1 MTDSKVKY
9 FLNGIIVSCTVSI
22 VVAIFG
28 CGYILSDIS
37 DFQNVIHGDMK
48 EFQFYSSDSWSVML
62 SKQTMEFRVRRQYP
76 SPPVGG
82 GGQIE
87 DGTCQCAEQSTGCP
101 PGPPG
106 QPGIVG
112 QPGDSGTPG
121 QPGQSGSRGGT
132 EMHES
137 MKNECISC
145 PTGPPGTV
153 GPDGPPGPPGPSGN
167 PGSASPAGP
176 AGQPGPPGGIGPP
189 GANGNPGSP
198 GNAGPPGE
206 SVRTITNPP
215 GPPGSAGPMGPP
227 GPSGN
232 DAQLS
237 TSGPPGPPGPMG
249 PPGNPGSDG
258 IPGVNGNPGSDGPP
272 GSDAQY
278 CPCPSRTTNLGVIG
292 YKNEEQNPENR
303 NQQEYAVDT
312 SFGFS
317 KKKILRMKKMI
328 KKLHKQ
334 FTSAI
339 A

>member
-76 SPPVGG
+76 SPPVG
-82 GGQIE
+82 
-87 DGTCQCAEQSTGCP
+87 
-101 PGPPG
+101 
-106 QPGIVG
+106 
-112 QPGDSGTPG
+112 
-121 QPGQSGSRGGT
+121 
-132 EMHES
+132 
-137 MKNECISC
+137 
-145 PTGPPGTV
+145 
-153 GPDGPPGPPGPSGN
+153 
-167 PGSASPAGP
+167 
-176 AGQPGPPGGIGPP
+176 
-189 GANGNPGSP
+189 
-198 GNAGPPGE
+198 
-206 SVRTITNPP
+206 
-215 GPPGSAGPMGPP
+215 
-227 GPSGN
+227 
-232 DAQLS
+232 
-237 TSGPPGPPGPMG
+237 G